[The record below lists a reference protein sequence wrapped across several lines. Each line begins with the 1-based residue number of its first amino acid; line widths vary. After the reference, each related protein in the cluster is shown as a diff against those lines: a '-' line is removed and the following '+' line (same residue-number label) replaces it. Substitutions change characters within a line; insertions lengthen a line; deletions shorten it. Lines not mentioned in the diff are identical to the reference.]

1 MVALRCGGGAAAYM
15 AAPRITAP
23 ENGDGRFGTLTVR
36 ARIRELPLRTVVSI
50 FPRFALA
57 NSTIN
62 LGWLLN
68 YVPPLFSL
76 VLPVLLLGRR
86 GAASRIR
93 EYLRDWRR

>member
-50 FPRFALA
+50 FPRFALS

-62 LGWLLN
+62 LGWLLK
-68 YVPPLFSL
+68 YGLRSSVLFRRFSSSGEEAL
-76 VLPVLLLGRR
+76 LPEQG
-86 GAASRIR
+86 ST
-93 EYLRDWRR
+93 